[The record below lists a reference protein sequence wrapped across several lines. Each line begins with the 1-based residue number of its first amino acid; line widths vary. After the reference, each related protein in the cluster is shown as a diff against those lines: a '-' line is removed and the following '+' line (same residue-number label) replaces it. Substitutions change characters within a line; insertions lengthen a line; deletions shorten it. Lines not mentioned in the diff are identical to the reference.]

1 MRSAI
6 YEGVVGHRR
15 HSHDLTDHVANEFSQ
30 RLVLPLIYLDEVDEV
45 MSLHPLW
52 SAKRPNAAWMRRGD
66 YLGDPDISLE
76 VAARDEVEGALG
88 RRPTGA
94 IAMLGHLRTWGK
106 ISNPLCL
113 FYCFDEETGG
123 LEAIVAHVTNTP
135 WGERHSYVMDGRS
148 SCARLPKVMHVSPLL
163 GMDHDYHFDWS
174 EPGATLNFGIEVRHG
189 ESRFFD
195 ASLRLERRDMNHR
208 EMGRLLWRHGLDN
221 HAVTAGIYFRAL
233 ALRMRGAN
241 FHPHPRTHSNI
252 VSSTAIGVTHD

>member
-189 ESRFFD
+189 ESLPGFVLQIGEQGV
-195 ASLRLERRDMNHR
+195 A
-208 EMGRLLWRHGLDN
+208 
-221 HAVTAGIYFRAL
+221 AGIAEVEGDPVDAGPQVVPFGPGLHLDVGKARA
-233 ALRMRGAN
+233 AQ
-241 FHPHPRTHSNI
+241 
-252 VSSTAIGVTHD
+252 